1 MAGRTLEGR
10 LVRILLVEDSPEDV
24 LLTRESL
31 KEAKVANELFVAD
44 DGEEALDFVHRRGRW
59 SDAPRPDLIVLDLNL
74 PRMDGRDGTFAISN
88 SELNKL
94 KLPLEQQATP
104 SPSPAMGIT
113 ASPAP

>member
-1 MAGRTLEGR
+1 ME
-10 LVRILLVEDSPEDV
+10 S
-24 LLTRESL
+24 LLTALSNLHAVRWL
-31 KEAKVANELFVAD
+31 GPTTPQQGFDKPQLVVAFTT
-44 DGEEALDFVHRRGRW
+44 
-59 SDAPRPDLIVLDLNL
+59 SPDNKTTHKLIVGAQNNDGTLSA
-74 PRMDGRDGTFAISN
+74 RMDGRDGTFAISN